1 MMVAELNPVNELTLH
16 NLNNQTVPLVATQQK
31 GDPHPLM
38 CCTLFFI
45 LSCNIFYGFR

>member
-31 GDPHPLM
+31 GDPHPL
-38 CCTLFFI
+38 LHI
-45 LSCNIFYGFR
+45 IF